1 MANTTVFDQ
10 YVEEYEKWYDDHEA
24 IYESELEAIREQ
36 FAALPENIRGIEVGL
51 GTGRFA
57 LPLGIKEGVEPS
69 ELMAERA
76 AKRGVETITGVAEQ
90 LPYADLQFDFV
101 LFVTICYLSDVKLAL
116 AEAHRVLKRGGSL
129 IVGFLDK
136 SGTIAKAYKE
146 RGARSKFFSNAR
158 FYPPEFIKSL
168 MEECD
173 FKNVDCNQT
182 LFGNLEEIDQL
193 QTPMPGYGKGSF
205 VVMKGTKR

>member
-69 ELMAERA
+69 EFMAERA
-76 AKRGVETITGVAEQ
+76 VKRGIETITGVAEQ
-90 LPYADLQFDFV
+90 LPYADMQFDFV
-101 LFVTICYLSDVKLAL
+101 LFVTVCYLSDLKLAM
-116 AEAHRVLKRGGSL
+116 AEANRVLKRGGSV

-136 SGTIAKAYKE
+136 SGTIAKAYKD

-158 FYPPEFIKSL
+158 FYTPEYIKSI
-168 MEECD
+168 MEEYG
-173 FKNVDCNQT
+173 FKNIDSNQT
-182 LFGNLEEIDQL
+182 LFGDLEEIDEL
-193 QTPMPGYGKGSF
+193 QTPIAGYGKGSF
-205 VVMKGTKR
+205 VVVKGTKR

>member
-24 IYESELEAIREQ
+24 IYESELAAIREQ

-57 LPLGIKEGVEPS
+57 MPLGIKEGVEPS

-76 AKRGVETITGVAEQ
+76 VKRGIETITGVAEQ

-116 AEAHRVLKRGGSL
+116 AEANRVLKRGGSL

-136 SGTIAKAYKE
+136 SGAIAMAYKE

-168 MEECD
+168 MEEYG

-193 QTPMPGYGKGSF
+193 QTPMTGYGKGSF